1 MKTTFSRTFST
12 TVMILFM
19 ALILVGTSFQ
29 ALVEDYLTD
38 SAVTDLQQNS
48 DAIANL
54 ASAYC
59 SEGSLLNRDFMVNL
73 DVASRVSGAD
83 TIIFGTDG
91 RALLCSEVLTGCSH
105 HGLRLSD
112 SYLEKVLK
120 NGGDV
125 ATGTIPHLYEE
136 PRFVVSSL
144 IRDYTTGEPLGIVV
158 VSRPTYDTSV
168 IMSKISNIFLM
179 VSLLVMSVC
188 FVAMLLILKRQSL
201 PLKQMSNVARA
212 FGHGNLDARVRLA
225 QDYPEEVEEL
235 ALAFNNMAQELQKSE
250 YQRKEFVANVSH
262 ELKTPMTTISGY
274 VDGILDG
281 TIPPERSRYYL
292 QIVSDE
298 TKRLSRLVRS
308 MLDISR
314 LQNQGGIP
322 EEKKTH
328 FDLEEIMGQVLI
340 TFEKKITDKNLNVD
354 IAMPEHPVYTLA
366 SQDMIT
372 QVVYNLIDNAVKF
385 CPDAGTLG
393 LKIKLG
399 GSKAYISVSNSGET
413 IPPEELPLLFD
424 RFHKIDKSRSQN
436 RDGWGLG
443 LYIVK
448 TIVCSHGENIS
459 VSSRD
464 GITEFTFTMPVVNL
478 PAGASS
484 KFETI

>member
-12 TVMILFM
+12 TVMILFL

-54 ASAYC
+54 ASAYY
-59 SEGSLLNRDFMVNL
+59 SEGSILNRDFMVNL

-83 TIIFGTDG
+83 TIIFSADG
-91 RALLCSEVLTGCSH
+91 RVLLCSEVLTGCSH
-105 HGLRLSD
+105 QGLRLNEN
-112 SYLEKVLK
+112 YLARVLE
-120 NGGDV
+120 NDGDV
-125 ATGTIPHLYEE
+125 ATGTVPQLYEE
-136 PRFVVSSL
+136 PRFVVASV
-144 IRDYTTGEPLGIVV
+144 IRDYVTHEALGIVV

-179 VSLLVMSVC
+179 VSMLVMALS
-188 FVAMLLILKRQSL
+188 FVIMLITVKRQSD
-201 PLKQMSNVARA
+201 PLKQMAGIARS
-212 FGHGNLDARVRLA
+212 FGHGDLDARVKLTR
-225 QDYPEEVEEL
+225 DYPEEVEDL

-281 TIPPERSRYYL
+281 TIPAERSRYYL

-308 MLDISR
+308 MLDISK
-314 LQNQGGIP
+314 LQDQSGIP
-322 EEKKTH
+322 DSKKVH
-328 FDLEEIMGQVLI
+328 FDMEEIVGQVLI
-340 TFEKKITDKNLNVD
+340 TFEKKITAKHLDV
-354 IAMPEHPVYTLA
+354 AVEMPEHPVFTFA
-366 SQDMIT
+366 SQDMVT

-385 CPDAGTLG
+385 CPEGGTLG
-393 LKIKLG
+393 LKIKSG
-399 GSKAYISVSNSGET
+399 GNKIYISVSNEGET
-413 IPPEELPLLFD
+413 IPPEELPLVFD
-424 RFHKIDKSRSQN
+424 RFHKTDKSRSQN

-464 GITEFTFTMPVVNL
+464 GKTEFTFTMPLVN
-478 PAGASS
+478 
-484 KFETI
+484 

>member
-12 TVMILFM
+12 TIMILFL

-54 ASAYC
+54 ASAYY
-59 SEGSLLNRDFMVNL
+59 SEGSILNRDFMVNL

-83 TIIFGTDG
+83 TIIFSADG
-91 RALLCSEVLTGCSH
+91 RVLLCSEVLTGCSH
-105 HGLRLSD
+105 QGLRLNEN
-112 SYLEKVLK
+112 YLARVLE
-120 NGGDV
+120 NDGDV
-125 ATGTIPHLYEE
+125 ATGTVPQLYEE
-136 PRFVVSSL
+136 PRFVVASV
-144 IRDYTTGEPLGIVV
+144 IRDYVTHEALGIVV

-179 VSLLVMSVC
+179 VSMLVMALS
-188 FVAMLLILKRQSL
+188 FVIMLITVKRQSD
-201 PLKQMSNVARA
+201 PLKQMAGIARS
-212 FGHGNLDARVRLA
+212 FGHGDLDARVKLTS
-225 QDYPEEVEEL
+225 DYPEEVEDL

-281 TIPPERSRYYL
+281 TIPAERSRYYL

-314 LQNQGGIP
+314 LQDQSGIP
-322 EEKKTH
+322 DSKKVH
-328 FDLEEIMGQVLI
+328 FDMEEIVGQVLI
-340 TFEKKITDKNLNVD
+340 TFEKKITDKHLDVD
-354 IAMPEHPVYTLA
+354 VEMPEHPVFTFA
-366 SQDMIT
+366 SQDMVT

-385 CPDAGTLG
+385 CPDGGTLG
-393 LKIKLG
+393 LKIKSG
-399 GSKAYISVSNSGET
+399 GNKIYISVSNEGET
-413 IPPEELPLLFD
+413 IPPEELPLVFD
-424 RFHKIDKSRSQN
+424 RFHKTDKSRSQN

-464 GITEFTFTMPVVNL
+464 GKTEFTFTMPLVN
-478 PAGASS
+478 
-484 KFETI
+484 

>member
-1 MKTTFSRTFST
+1 MKTTFGRTFST
-12 TVMILFM
+12 TVMILFL

-29 ALVEDYLTD
+29 ALVEDYLTE
-38 SAVTDLQQNS
+38 SAVADLQQNS

-54 ASAYC
+54 ASAYY

-83 TIIFGTDG
+83 MIIFNADG
-91 RALLCSEVLTGCSH
+91 RVLLCSDVLTGCSH
-105 HGLRLSD
+105 QGLRLNE
-112 SYLEKVLK
+112 SYLSRVLAQ
-120 NGGDV
+120 GGDV
-125 ATGTIPHLYEE
+125 STGTVPQLYEE
-136 PRFVVSSL
+136 PRFVVSSV
-144 IRDYTTGEPLGIVV
+144 IQDYVSGDPLGIVV

-168 IMSKISNIFLM
+168 IMTKISNIFLM
-179 VSLLVMSVC
+179 VSLLVMAFS
-188 FVAMLLILKRQSL
+188 FVVMLITVKRQSD
-201 PLKQMSNVARA
+201 PLKQMAGIARS
-212 FGHGNLDARVRLA
+212 FGHGDLDARVRLSN
-225 QDYPEEVEEL
+225 DYPEEVEDL

-281 TIPPERSRYYL
+281 TIPAERSRYYL

-314 LQNQGGIP
+314 LQDQGGIP
-322 EEKKTH
+322 EGKKVH
-328 FDLEEIMGQVLI
+328 FDMEEAVGQVLI
-340 TFEKKITDKNLNVD
+340 TFEKKITDKRLDVD
-354 IAMPEHPVYTLA
+354 VDMPEHPVFTFA
-366 SQDMIT
+366 SQDMVT

-385 CPDAGTLG
+385 CPEGGTLG
-393 LKIKLG
+393 LKIKEG
-399 GSKAYISVSNSGET
+399 GNKIYISVSNEGDT
-413 IPPEELPLLFD
+413 IPPEELPLVFD
-424 RFHKIDKSRSQN
+424 RFHKTDKSRSQN

-464 GITEFTFTMPVVNL
+464 GKTEFTFTMPLVN
-478 PAGASS
+478 
-484 KFETI
+484 

>member
-12 TVMILFM
+12 TIMILFL

-54 ASAYC
+54 ASAYY
-59 SEGSLLNRDFMVNL
+59 SEGSILNRDFMVNL

-83 TIIFGTDG
+83 TIIFSADG
-91 RALLCSEVLTGCSH
+91 RVLLCSEVLTGCSH
-105 HGLRLSD
+105 HGLRINEN
-112 SYLEKVLK
+112 YLARVLE
-120 NGGDV
+120 NDGDV
-125 ATGTIPHLYEE
+125 ATGTVPQLYEE
-136 PRFVVSSL
+136 PRFVVASV
-144 IRDYTTGEPLGIVV
+144 IRDYVTHEALGIVV

-179 VSLLVMSVC
+179 VSMLVMALS
-188 FVAMLLILKRQSL
+188 FVIMLITVKRQSD
-201 PLKQMSNVARA
+201 PLKQMAGIARS
-212 FGHGNLDARVRLA
+212 FGHGDLDARVKLTR
-225 QDYPEEVEEL
+225 DYPEEVEDL

-308 MLDISR
+308 MLDISK
-314 LQNQGGIP
+314 LQDQSGIP
-322 EEKKTH
+322 DSKKVH
-328 FDLEEIMGQVLI
+328 FDMEEIVGQVLI
-340 TFEKKITDKNLNVD
+340 TFEKKITDKHLDVD
-354 IAMPEHPVYTLA
+354 VEMPEHPVFTFA
-366 SQDMIT
+366 SQDMVT

-385 CPDAGTLG
+385 CPDGGTLG
-393 LKIKLG
+393 LKIKSG
-399 GSKAYISVSNSGET
+399 GNKIYISVSNEGET
-413 IPPEELPLLFD
+413 IPPEELPLVFD
-424 RFHKIDKSRSQN
+424 RFHKTDKSRSQN

-464 GITEFTFTMPVVNL
+464 GKTEFTFTMPLVN
-478 PAGASS
+478 
-484 KFETI
+484 

>member
-12 TVMILFM
+12 TIMILFL

-54 ASAYC
+54 ASAYY
-59 SEGSLLNRDFMVNL
+59 SEGSILNRDFMVNL

-83 TIIFGTDG
+83 TIIFSADG
-91 RALLCSEVLTGCSH
+91 RVLLCSEVLTGCSH
-105 HGLRLSD
+105 HGLRLNEN
-112 SYLEKVLK
+112 YLARVLE
-120 NGGDV
+120 NDGDV
-125 ATGTIPHLYEE
+125 ATGTVPQLYEE
-136 PRFVVSSL
+136 PRFVVASV
-144 IRDYTTGEPLGIVV
+144 IRDYVTHEALGIVV

-179 VSLLVMSVC
+179 VSMLVMALS
-188 FVAMLLILKRQSL
+188 FVIMLITVKRQSD
-201 PLKQMSNVARA
+201 PLKQMAGIARS
-212 FGHGNLDARVRLA
+212 FGHGDLDARVKLTR
-225 QDYPEEVEEL
+225 DYPEEVEDL

-308 MLDISR
+308 MLDISK
-314 LQNQGGIP
+314 LQDQSGIP
-322 EEKKTH
+322 DSKKVH
-328 FDLEEIMGQVLI
+328 FDMEEIVGQVLI
-340 TFEKKITDKNLNVD
+340 TFEKKITDKHLDVD
-354 IAMPEHPVYTLA
+354 VEMPEHPVFTFA
-366 SQDMIT
+366 SQDMVT

-385 CPDAGTLG
+385 CPDSGTLG
-393 LKIKLG
+393 LKIKIG
-399 GSKAYISVSNSGET
+399 GNKIYISVSNEGET
-413 IPPEELPLLFD
+413 IPPEELPLVFD
-424 RFHKIDKSRSQN
+424 RFHKTDKSRSQN

-464 GITEFTFTMPVVNL
+464 GKTEFTFTMPLVN
-478 PAGASS
+478 
-484 KFETI
+484 

>member
-1 MKTTFSRTFST
+1 MKTTFGRTFST
-12 TVMILFM
+12 TIMILLF

-29 ALVEDYLTD
+29 ALVEDYLTE
-38 SAVTDLQQNS
+38 SAVAELQQNS
-48 DAIANL
+48 SAIANL

-83 TIIFGTDG
+83 TIIFNAEGQV
-91 RALLCSEVLTGCSH
+91 LLCSDVLTGCSH
-105 HGLRLSD
+105 HGLRLSS
-112 SYLEKVLK
+112 SYLAKVIE

-125 ATGTIPHLYEE
+125 ATGTVPQLYNE

-144 IRDYTTGEPLGIVV
+144 IQDYTTGQVLGIVV

-168 IMSKISNIFLM
+168 IMTKISNIFMM
-179 VSLLVMSVC
+179 VSLLVMAVC
-188 FVAMLLILKRQSL
+188 FVVMLITVKRQSD
-201 PLKQMSNVARA
+201 PLKQMAGVARS
-212 FGHGNLDARVRLA
+212 FGHGDLDARVRLS
-225 QDYPEEVEEL
+225 DSYPEEVEDL

-274 VDGILDG
+274 IDGILDG
-281 TIPPERSRYYL
+281 TIPESRHRHYL

-314 LQNQGGIP
+314 LQQDGIP
-322 EEKKTH
+322 EDKKVH
-328 FDLEEIMGQVLI
+328 FDMEEALGQVLI
-340 TFEKKITDKNLNVD
+340 TFEKKITDKKLDVAVD
-354 IAMPEHPVYTLA
+354 MPEHPVFTYA
-366 SQDMIT
+366 CQDMVT
-372 QVVYNLIDNAVKF
+372 QVIYNLIDNAVKF
-385 CPDAGTLG
+385 CPEGGTLG
-393 LKIKLG
+393 LRVREGGNKI
-399 GSKAYISVSNSGET
+399 YISVSNEGEV
-413 IPPEELPLLFD
+413 IPPEELPLVFD
-424 RFHKIDKSRSQN
+424 RFHKTDKSRSQN

-464 GITEFTFTMPVVNL
+464 GKTEFTFTMPLVN
-478 PAGASS
+478 
-484 KFETI
+484 

>member
-12 TVMILFM
+12 TIMILLF

-29 ALVEDYLTD
+29 ALVEDYLTE
-38 SAVTDLQQNS
+38 SAVAELQQNS
-48 DAIANL
+48 SAIANL

-83 TIIFGTDG
+83 PIFFNADG
-91 RALLCSEVLTGCSH
+91 GVLLCSDVLTGCSH
-105 HGLRLSD
+105 QGLRLSEQ
-112 SYLEKVLK
+112 YLAKVIE
-120 NGGDV
+120 NGGDI
-125 ATGTIPHLYEE
+125 ATGTVPQLYNE

-144 IRDYTTGEPLGIVV
+144 IQDYTTGQVLGIVV

-168 IMSKISNIFLM
+168 IMSKISNIFMM
-179 VSLLVMSVC
+179 VSLLVMAVC
-188 FVAMLLILKRQSL
+188 FVVMLITVKRQSD
-201 PLKQMSNVARA
+201 PLKQMARVARS
-212 FGHGNLDARVRLA
+212 FGHGDLDARVRLS
-225 QDYPEEVEEL
+225 DSYPEEVEDL
-235 ALAFNNMAQELQKSE
+235 ALAFNNMALELQKSE

-274 VDGILDG
+274 IDGILDG
-281 TIPPERSRYYL
+281 TIPENRHRHYL

-314 LQNQGGIP
+314 LQQDGIP
-322 EEKKTH
+322 EDKKVH
-328 FDLEEIMGQVLI
+328 FDMEEALGQVLI
-340 TFEKKITDKNLNVD
+340 TFEKKITDKKLNVAVD
-354 IAMPEHPVYTLA
+354 MPEHPVFTYA
-366 SQDMIT
+366 CQDMVT
-372 QVVYNLIDNAVKF
+372 QVIYNLIDNAVKF
-385 CPDAGTLG
+385 CPEGGTLG
-393 LKIKLG
+393 LHMKEGGNKI
-399 GSKAYISVSNSGET
+399 YISVSNEGEV
-413 IPPEELPLLFD
+413 IPPEELPLVFD
-424 RFHKIDKSRSQN
+424 RFHKTDKSRSQN

-464 GITEFTFTMPVVNL
+464 GKTEFTFTMPLVN
-478 PAGASS
+478 
-484 KFETI
+484 

>member
-12 TVMILFM
+12 TIMILLL

-38 SAVTDLQQNS
+38 SAVADLQQNS
-48 DAIANL
+48 NAIANL
-54 ASAYC
+54 ASAYY
-59 SEGSLLNRDFMVNL
+59 SEGSIMNRDFMVNL

-83 TIIFGTDG
+83 TIIFSADG
-91 RALLCSEVLTGCSH
+91 RVMLCSEVLTGCSH
-105 HGLRLSD
+105 QGLRLNEN
-112 SYLEKVLK
+112 YLARVLE
-120 NGGDV
+120 NDGDV
-125 ATGTIPHLYEE
+125 ATGSVPQLYDE
-136 PRFVVSSL
+136 PRFVVASV
-144 IRDYTTGEPLGIVV
+144 IRDYVTNEALGIVV

-168 IMSKISNIFLM
+168 IMNKISNIFLM
-179 VSLLVMSVC
+179 VSMLVMALS
-188 FVAMLLILKRQSL
+188 FVIMLITVKRQSD
-201 PLKQMSNVARA
+201 PLKQMAGIARS
-212 FGHGNLDARVRLA
+212 FGHGDLDARVKLTS
-225 QDYPEEVEEL
+225 DYPEEVEDL

-314 LQNQGGIP
+314 LQDQSGIP
-322 EEKKTH
+322 DSKKVH
-328 FDLEEIMGQVLI
+328 FDMEEIVGQVLI
-340 TFEKKITDKNLNVD
+340 TFEKKITDKHLDVD
-354 IAMPEHPVYTLA
+354 VEMPEHPVFTFA
-366 SQDMIT
+366 SQDMVT

-385 CPDAGTLG
+385 CPDGGTLG
-393 LKIKLG
+393 LKIKAG
-399 GSKAYISVSNSGET
+399 GNKIYISVSNEGET
-413 IPPEELPLLFD
+413 IPPEELPLVFD
-424 RFHKIDKSRSQN
+424 RFHKTDKSRSQN

-464 GITEFTFTMPVVNL
+464 GKTEFTFTMPLVN
-478 PAGASS
+478 
-484 KFETI
+484 

>member
-12 TVMILFM
+12 TIMILFL

-38 SAVTDLQQNS
+38 SAVADLQQNS
-48 DAIANL
+48 NAIASL

-83 TIIFGTDG
+83 TIIFGADG
-91 RALLCSEVLTGCSH
+91 RVLLCSEVLTGCSH
-105 HGLRLSD
+105 QGLHLNEA
-112 SYLEKVLK
+112 YLARVLK
-120 NGGDV
+120 NNGDV
-125 ATGTIPHLYEE
+125 ATGSVPQLYEE
-136 PRFVVSSL
+136 PRFVVASV
-144 IRDYTTGEPLGIVV
+144 IRDYVTNEALGIVV

-179 VSLLVMSVC
+179 VSLLVMALS
-188 FVAMLLILKRQSL
+188 FVVMLITLKRQSD
-201 PLKQMSNVARA
+201 PLKQMAGIARS
-212 FGHGNLDARVRLA
+212 FGHGDLDARVKLTS
-225 QDYPEEVEEL
+225 DYPEEVEDL

-314 LQNQGGIP
+314 LQDQSGIP
-322 EEKKTH
+322 DSKKVH
-328 FDLEEIMGQVLI
+328 FDMEEMLGQVLI
-340 TFEKKITDKNLNVD
+340 TFEKKITDKKLDVEVD
-354 IAMPEHPVYTLA
+354 MPEHPVFTFA
-366 SQDMIT
+366 SQDMVT

-385 CPDAGTLG
+385 CPEGGILG
-393 LKIKLG
+393 LNIKEGGNKI
-399 GSKAYISVSNSGET
+399 YISVSNEGET
-413 IPPEELPLLFD
+413 IPPEELPLVFD
-424 RFHKIDKSRSQN
+424 RFHKTDKSRSQN

-464 GITEFTFTMPVVNL
+464 GRTEFTFTMPLVN
-478 PAGASS
+478 
-484 KFETI
+484 